1 MKRPE
6 IDFWTPYIHVQKR
19 KTRSIDPPCDDG
31 EDMRAKSLQDGTV
44 KIAKEEGL
52 TGVTSAS
59 EALPAADCF

>member
-19 KTRSIDPPCDDG
+19 KSRWRTPCNDG
-31 EDMRAKSLQDGTV
+31 EDIRAKSLQDGTV

-59 EALPAADCF
+59 EALPAAD